1 LDETEKSSLSN
12 IMVVGVWNDHL
23 VKDSSDCG
31 VPIVVRSI
39 EFAGPSYPV
48 WPPESHQQV
57 FFESPL
63 RETDPDGYTREVI
76 SRFMTRAFRRAVDP
90 QEVDRYVDFWTATR
104 DDYDNYYE
112 GVKETLVA
120 VLCSPHFL
128 YIGALDA
135 PAAGDAAQAERLAY
149 FLWNSPPDEELCRLA
164 AEGTLRRELPRQVE
178 RMIADAR
185 IERFIDTFAV
195 DWLRLDRHA
204 SMDVNVDTYSD
215 YTRFVKRDMAM
226 ETKAFLLH
234 VLREKLSLL
243 TFIDSDFAM
252 LNQNL
257 AEFYAVSGVEGTH
270 FRPVPVAPEMHRG
283 GLLSQ
288 GAFLCG
294 HSDGTQAHPI
304 KRAVWLKEKILGSP
318 VPPPPPNVPALNPE
332 TPGFEKLTL
341 KEQLELH
348 RDKPSCADCHR
359 TIDPYGV
366 VFENYDA
373 VGRFRTQAKGRPVD
387 ARSVLPEGVEID
399 GVDQLKE
406 YLLENKRDVVTRSV
420 VSHLLAYALGRDV
433 SYTDEQAIDDLVA
446 RVAADNYNLQT
457 AVLAIAESP
466 AFSGAEPPTPERQGD
481 LP

>member
-1 LDETEKSSLSN
+1 
-12 IMVVGVWNDHL
+12 
-23 VKDSSDCG
+23 
-31 VPIVVRSI
+31 
-39 EFAGPSYPV
+39 
-48 WPPESHQQV
+48 
-57 FFESPL
+57 
-63 RETDPDGYTREVI
+63 
-76 SRFMTRAFRRAVDP
+76 
-90 QEVDRYVDFWTATR
+90 
-104 DDYDNYYE
+104 
-112 GVKETLVA
+112 
-120 VLCSPHFL
+120 L